1 MPSPPSLKG
10 GETMLKIYEY
20 RGQMYQF
27 EEGEQ
32 PDGAVE
38 AKTVT
43 PPEKVAEMPEEKA
56 KAPANK
62 ARNPANKTRKAATK

>member
-1 MPSPPSLKG
+1 
-10 GETMLKIYEY
+10 MLKIYEY
-20 RGQMYQF
+20 RGQKYQF

-38 AKTVT
+38 VRKVA

-56 KAPANK
+56 KEPANK
-62 ARNPANKTRKAATK
+62 ARKPANKTRKAATK